1 MARATIE
8 DVAKLAGVSIKTVS
22 RVVNREA
29 NVRESTRKRVDDA
42 VAELHYSPNQ
52 SARSLAS
59 RRSFLIGLLYDD
71 PGRYAV
77 PSSGYVIKLQQ
88 GLLRACKAAN
98 YDVLLHPCNYDDPD
112 IGSQITDLIEQ
123 SRVDGVAVAP
133 PLSNV
138 PAVIDAIRAK
148 GKPFVQISPGTSSS
162 GHLTVVTNDREVSAE
177 MTRYLASLGH
187 SRIAFI
193 KGDPGHKAVAH
204 RFLGY
209 KDGLEACGLPFLE
222 TLICEGDNSIGAGE
236 QCAWRLLKQKH
247 RPTAIFA
254 SNDDMAA
261 GVIRVAQ
268 QMKIDV
274 PGELSVA
281 GFDDIPLAQQIYPA
295 LTTVNQP
302 LRRMAEVGA
311 QTLIEQL
318 QSKDRS
324 NELITV
330 HSELVPRDSTAPVFR
345 RAAFGETH

>member
-1 MARATIE
+1 MAKATID

-88 GLLRACKAAN
+88 GLLRACRAAN
-98 YDVLLHPCNYDDPD
+98 YDVLLHPCNYEDPD
-112 IGSQITDLIEQ
+112 IGTQISELIEQ

-138 PAVIDAIRAK
+138 PAVIEAIRAK
-148 GKPFVQISPGTSSS
+148 GKPFVQISPGANAR
-162 GHLTVVTNDREVSAE
+162 GQLTVVTNDREISAE

-187 SRIAFI
+187 KRIAFI

-204 RFLGY
+204 RYLGY
-209 KDGLEACGLPFLE
+209 RDGLEASGLPFRE
-222 TLICEGDNSIGAGE
+222 TLVCEGDNSIGAGE
-236 QCAWRLLKQKH
+236 ECAWRLLKQKH
-247 RPTAIFA
+247 RPTAVFA

-302 LRRMAEVGA
+302 LRRMAEAGA
-311 QTLIEQL
+311 QALIGQL
-318 QSKDRS
+318 QSKDRAG
-324 NELITV
+324 ELITLQ
-330 HSELVPRDSTAPVFR
+330 SELVRRDSTAPVDPR
-345 RAAFGETH
+345 NELGETH